1 MKGETLPM
9 VNSIKQNP
17 FGDQLDQ
24 MVRQFVK
31 EKIEMIMKE
40 EMKQY
45 FEVEQPELK
54 NQKNGYYE
62 RTLDTKYGHIPD
74 LKVPR
79 DRESHF
85 QTTVFKPYQRYEQ
98 WLGESI
104 IQMYQQGMS
113 TRDIGNFVEKVLG
126 DTYSPTT
133 ISNVTDVLIEDIEAW
148 QSRPLDRRFSV
159 LFLDG
164 TYINLRRDDVDNE
177 VVYIILGISEQG
189 YREILGFHIGGQESS
204 TGWENHLRSL
214 RERGVEEVLLG
225 VFDGLSGLEM
235 AFKRVF
241 PKADVQRC
249 IVHKMRN
256 ALSAVRKKDR
266 DEIAKDLKTIYNSRN
281 LEMAQEQFEV
291 FRTKWSKTYPKV
303 VRSWEEDLPVLLT
316 FYKYPEILHQ
326 KIYCTNMIERFMG
339 EIKRRTKKIVTFP
352 TEQAAEKII
361 YLQCIRFNENKRK
374 VAHGFGQQKE
384 VLQQMFWERYGTIE
398 KTD

>member
-1 MKGETLPM
+1 M
-9 VNSIKQNP
+9 VNSIEHNSIEN
-17 FGDQLDQ
+17 QLDK
-24 MVRQFVK
+24 MVREFVK

-45 FEVEQPELK
+45 FEVEHPEQK

-62 RTLDTKYGHIPD
+62 RSLDTKYGHISN

-79 DRESHF
+79 DRENHF
-85 QTTVFKPYQRYEQ
+85 QTSVFKPYQRYEQ

-104 IQMYQQGMS
+104 IHMYQQGMS
-113 TRDIGNFVEKVLG
+113 TRDIGDFVEKVLG

-133 ISNVTDVLIEDIEAW
+133 ISHVTDVLMEDIEAW
-148 QSRPLDRRFSV
+148 QSRPLDRRYSV

-177 VVYIILGISEQG
+177 VVYIILGINEKG
-189 YREILGFHIGGQESS
+189 YREILGFYVGGQESS
-204 TGWENHLRSL
+204 TGWENLLRSL
-214 RERGVEEVLLG
+214 RKRGLEEVLLG
-225 VFDGLSGLEM
+225 VFDGLSGLEA

-249 IVHKMRN
+249 IVHKVRN

-266 DEIAKDLKTIYNSRN
+266 DKVSEDLKSIYNAKNRE
-281 LEMAQEQFEV
+281 LAHEEFGH
-291 FRTKWSKTYPKV
+291 FRKKWAKRYPKV
-303 VRSWEEDLPVLLT
+303 VRSWENDLPVLLT
-316 FYKYPEILHQ
+316 FYKYPAILHQ
-326 KIYCTNMIERFMG
+326 KIYCTNMIKRFML
-339 EIKRRTKKIVTFP
+339 EIKRRTKKIVTLP

-361 YLQCIRFNENKRK
+361 YLQCIRFNQKKRM

-384 VLQQMFWERYGTIE
+384 KLQQMFWERYGTVE
-398 KTD
+398 KPD